1 MIFHILPDAG
11 GAREAYIQPMN
22 RRTLILTSAAA
33 AAIFALPV
41 PAVAQPIPLA
51 ELSGYFNSFR
61 TAEAQFTQI
70 NPDGTIATGRLM
82 IQRPGRVRFEYDPPD
97 RNLVLATAGSVNI
110 FDARGNAGPSV
121 YPLSRTPLNLILA
134 ERVDLTRARM
144 VVSHFSD
151 GPTTSVV
158 AQDPDA
164 PEYGQIRLVF
174 SADPTELRQWVIT
187 DDTGRDTT
195 VILGQ
200 MRLGGSLSS
209 ALFDVEREMMA
220 RGFRT
225 DR

>member
-1 MIFHILPDAG
+1 
-11 GAREAYIQPMN
+11 MN
-22 RRTLILTSAAA
+22 RRTLLLAASAALLPLP
-33 AAIFALPV
+33 AL
-41 PAVAQPIPLA
+41 AQPIPLA
-51 ELSGYFNSFR
+51 ELSQYFNGFR

-97 RNLVLATAGSVNI
+97 RNLVLAAAGSVNI

-121 YPLSRTPLNLILA
+121 YPLSRTPLNLILS

-144 VVSHFSD
+144 VVGHFVD

-158 AQDPDA
+158 AQDPHN

-174 SADPTELRQWVIT
+174 SADPVELRQWVIT
-187 DDTGRDTT
+187 DDTGRETT

-209 ALFDVEREMMA
+209 ALFDVDREMTA
-220 RGFRT
+220 RGYRV

>member
-11 GAREAYIQPMN
+11 EAQGAYIVDMN
-22 RRTLILTSAAA
+22 RRILILAAA
-33 AAIFALPV
+33 AAVTVAALPHT
-41 PAVAQPIPLA
+41 AAAQTIPLA

-134 ERVDLTRARM
+134 EQVDLTRARM
-144 VVSHFSD
+144 VVSHTSD

-174 SADPTELRQWVIT
+174 SANPTELRQWIIT

-200 MRLGGSLSS
+200 MRLGASLSA
-209 ALFDVEREMMA
+209 ALFDVEREMRS
-220 RGFRT
+220 RGFRV

>member
-1 MIFHILPDAG
+1 MT
-11 GAREAYIQPMN
+11 GAWTLRDDYIVHMN
-22 RRTLILTSAAA
+22 RRTLLLAASAALLPLP
-33 AAIFALPV
+33 AL
-41 PAVAQPIPLA
+41 AQPIPLA
-51 ELSGYFNSFR
+51 DLSQYFNGFR

-97 RNLVLATAGSVNI
+97 RNLVLAAAGSVNI

-121 YPLSRTPLNLILA
+121 YPLSRTPLNLILS

-144 VVSHFSD
+144 VVGHFVD

-158 AQDPDA
+158 AQDPDN

-174 SADPTELRQWVIT
+174 SADPVELRQWVIT
-187 DDTGRDTT
+187 DDTGRETT

-209 ALFDVEREMMA
+209 ALFDVDREMTA
-220 RGFRT
+220 RGYRV

>member
-1 MIFHILPDAG
+1 
-11 GAREAYIQPMN
+11 MN
-22 RRTLILTSAAA
+22 RRTLILAATAAA
-33 AAIFALPV
+33 TLGTG
-41 PAVAQPIPLA
+41 PATAQAQPIPLT
-51 ELSGYFNSFR
+51 ELSSYFNSFR

-70 NPDGTIATGRLM
+70 NPDGTLATGRLM

-134 ERVDLTRARM
+134 DRVDLTRARM
-144 VVSHFSD
+144 VVHHFVE

-158 AQDPDA
+158 AQDPDF

-200 MRLGGSLSS
+200 MRTGGSLAS
-209 ALFDVEREMMA
+209 ALFDVEREMTA
-220 RGFRT
+220 RGFRQ

>member
-1 MIFHILPDAG
+1 
-11 GAREAYIQPMN
+11 MN
-22 RRTLILTSAAA
+22 RRTLLLAATA
-33 AAIFALPV
+33 ALLPIPAFAQ
-41 PAVAQPIPLA
+41 AIPLA
-51 ELSGYFNSFR
+51 ELSDYFNGFR

-70 NPDGTIATGRLM
+70 NPDGTIVTGRLM

-97 RNLVLATAGSVNI
+97 RNLVLAAAGSVNI

-121 YPLSRTPLNLILA
+121 YPLSRTPLNLILSD
-134 ERVDLTRARM
+134 RVDLTRARM
-144 VVSHFSD
+144 VVRHFVE

-158 AQDPDA
+158 AQDPDF

-174 SADPTELRQWVIT
+174 SANPTELRQWVIT

-200 MRLGGSLSS
+200 MRLGGSLSA
-209 ALFDVEREMMA
+209 ALFDVQREMTS
-220 RGFRT
+220 RGFVT